1 MCGLI
6 DRKKKKKI
14 LFNAKEHSM
23 LDRADLRLYEEVSQM
38 PPFQRKILVLIGT
51 EGMGRRTLKSKLLNL
66 DPDNFGATIPR
77 MFLFL
82 SIYLFPLR
90 LPLFIEKY
98 F

>member
-1 MCGLI
+1 
-6 DRKKKKKI
+6 
-14 LFNAKEHSM
+14 M

-82 SIYLFPLR
+82 SIYFRYNYPYLSNFLVKINV
-90 LPLFIEKY
+90 FNN
-98 F
+98 